1 MRQKQNRRKRRR
13 RPLYLALALSL
24 GLTAG
29 CSRWQPD
36 GGSGAQAQQ
45 DGGAG
50 SGYADGGGKG
60 TGGVADGV
68 AGGGNG
74 AADGGNSAADGGNG
88 AGSGGNSAGSGGN
101 SAADGGNGAAD
112 GGSGANGGNGAADGG
127 NSAANGGNGTGG
139 GVNGAAG
146 GGNGTGSGAAGGG
159 NGTGG
164 KSAASSDG
172 QSPCA
177 EIIHRDQEAQSG
189 GGDVKLPSAYDYRK
203 TGRAPQIGNQGS
215 LGTCWAFASLKALES
230 SLLPGKSLELSVDH
244 MTLHNS
250 FSMSQDA
257 GGEYTMSMA
266 YLLAWQGPVLESED
280 PYGDGYSPDGLKPC
294 LHVQDIQI
302 LPAKDYEAIKQAVY
316 RYGGVQSSL
325 YTSMR
330 NYQSESVYY
339 NRTTNS
345 YCYIGDEKPNHDSVI
360 IGWDDNYSKDNFNM
374 GLEGDGAFI
383 CTNSWGED
391 FGDQGYFYVSY
402 YDTNI
407 GVHNIVYT
415 GVEPSDNY
423 DHNYQSDLC
432 GWVGQIGYGRDSA
445 WFANAYTAG
454 KGENLEAAGFYATD
468 QNTDYE
474 LYVARHL
481 GEKADQT
488 FGQRVKVAEGRLRY
502 AGFYTIPLDQ
512 KIVLD
517 DGEKFAIIVKITT
530 PGTVHPVAIEYDAG
544 DGMAEIDLSDGEGY
558 LSFDGDKWEHVEETQ
573 KCNVCLKAYTSNR

>member
-1 MRQKQNRRKRRR
+1 MRQKQNRRKSRSRS
-13 RPLYLALALSL
+13 LCLALALSL

-36 GGSGAQAQQ
+36 GGRGAQTQQ
-45 DGGAG
+45 NGGAE
-50 SGYADGGGKG
+50 SGNADGGG
-60 TGGVADGV
+60 
-68 AGGGNG
+68 
-74 AADGGNSAADGGNG
+74 
-88 AGSGGNSAGSGGN
+88 
-101 SAADGGNGAAD
+101 
-112 GGSGANGGNGAADGG
+112 NGGNP
-127 NSAANGGNGTGG
+127 GG
-139 GVNGAAG
+139 GDDGA
-146 GGNGTGSGAAGGG
+146 GSGAAGGG
-159 NGTGG
+159 SGVVKGGNGAANGGNGVGGGAGSGANGGGNGAANGGSGAGGGASNSGNGVANGTGG
-164 KSAASSDG
+164 KTGGKSDASPDG
-172 QSPCA
+172 QPPCA

-189 GGDVKLPSAYDYRK
+189 GGDVKLPSSYDYRK
-203 TGRAPQIGNQGS
+203 MGRAPQIGNQGS

-230 SLLPGKSLELSVDH
+230 SLLPGKPLELSVDH
-244 MTLHNS
+244 MTMHNS

-415 GVEPSDNY
+415 GVEPVDNY

-474 LYVARHL
+474 IYVARHL

-488 FGQRVKVAEGRLRY
+488 FGQRVKMAEGRLRY

-512 KIVLD
+512 KIILD

-573 KCNVCLKAYTSNR
+573 RCNVCLKAYTSNR

>member
-36 GGSGAQAQQ
+36 SGSGAQAQQ

-74 AADGGNSAADGGNG
+74 AADGGNSAAN
-88 AGSGGNSAGSGGN
+88 GGNSAGSGGN

-127 NSAANGGNGTGG
+127 NSAAN
-139 GVNGAAG
+139 
-146 GGNGTGSGAAGGG
+146 GG

-415 GVEPSDNY
+415 GVEPADNY

>member
-45 DGGAG
+45 DGGAE

-60 TGGVADGV
+60 TGGVTDGV

-74 AADGGNSAADGGNG
+74 AADGGNG
-88 AGSGGNSAGSGGN
+88 AGSGGN
-101 SAADGGNGAAD
+101 SAADGGNGTAD
-112 GGSGANGGNGAADGG
+112 GGNGAGSGAADGRSG
-127 NSAANGGNGTGG
+127 GANGGNGTGG

-415 GVEPSDNY
+415 GVEPADNY

-481 GEKADQT
+481 GEKNDQT

>member
-74 AADGGNSAADGGNG
+74 AADGGNSAAN
-88 AGSGGNSAGSGGN
+88 GGNSAGSGGN

-127 NSAANGGNGTGG
+127 NSAAN
-139 GVNGAAG
+139 
-146 GGNGTGSGAAGGG
+146 GG

-415 GVEPSDNY
+415 GVEPADNY

-517 DGEKFAIIVKITT
+517 DDEKFAIIVKITT

>member
-60 TGGVADGV
+60 TGGVA
-68 AGGGNG
+68 GGGNG

-88 AGSGGNSAGSGGN
+88 AGSGGNSA
-101 SAADGGNGAAD
+101 ADGGNGA
-112 GGSGANGGNGAADGG
+112 GSGAADGG
-127 NSAANGGNGTGG
+127 GNGAGSGAADGGGNSAGSGAANGGENGTGG
-139 GVNGAAG
+139 GANGAAG
-146 GGNGTGSGAAGGG
+146 GGNG

-415 GVEPSDNY
+415 GVEPADNY

>member
-60 TGGVADGV
+60 TGGVA
-68 AGGGNG
+68 GGGNG
-74 AADGGNSAADGGNG
+74 AADGGNGAGSGGNSAADGGNG
-88 AGSGGNSAGSGGN
+88 AGSG
-101 SAADGGNGAAD
+101 
-112 GGSGANGGNGAADGG
+112 AN
-127 NSAANGGNGTGG
+127 
-139 GVNGAAG
+139 
-146 GGNGTGSGAAGGG
+146 GAAGGG

-415 GVEPSDNY
+415 GVEPADNY

>member
-60 TGGVADGV
+60 TGGVADG
-68 AGGGNG
+68 
-74 AADGGNSAADGGNG
+74 GNSAADGGNG
-88 AGSGGNSAGSGGN
+88 AGSGGNSAADGGN
-101 SAADGGNGAAD
+101 GAADGGNGAAD

-415 GVEPSDNY
+415 GVEPADNY

>member
-60 TGGVADGV
+60 TGGVA
-68 AGGGNG
+68 GGGNG
-74 AADGGNSAADGGNG
+74 AADGGNSAADSRNG
-88 AGSGGNSAGSGGN
+88 AGSGGN
-101 SAADGGNGAAD
+101 SAADGGNGA
-112 GGSGANGGNGAADGG
+112 GSGAADGG
-127 NSAANGGNGTGG
+127 GNSAGSGAANGGENGTGG
-139 GVNGAAG
+139 GANGAAG
-146 GGNGTGSGAAGGG
+146 SGNG

-415 GVEPSDNY
+415 GVEPVDNY

-474 LYVARHL
+474 IYVARHL

-488 FGQRVKVAEGRLRY
+488 FGQRVKMAEGRLRY

>member
-74 AADGGNSAADGGNG
+74 AADGGNSAAN
-88 AGSGGNSAGSGGN
+88 GGNSAGSGGN

-127 NSAANGGNGTGG
+127 NSAAN
-139 GVNGAAG
+139 
-146 GGNGTGSGAAGGG
+146 GG

-280 PYGDGYSPDGLKPC
+280 PYGDGYSPDGLKPG

-415 GVEPSDNY
+415 GVEPADNY

-488 FGQRVKVAEGRLRY
+488 FGQRVKMAEGRLRY

>member
-29 CSRWQPD
+29 CSRWQP
-36 GGSGAQAQQ
+36 

-88 AGSGGNSAGSGGN
+88 AGSGGNSA
-101 SAADGGNGAAD
+101 ADGGNGAAD

-139 GVNGAAG
+139 GVNGAVG

-415 GVEPSDNY
+415 GVEPADNY

>member
-1 MRQKQNRRKRRR
+1 MRQKQNRRKSRSRS
-13 RPLYLALALSL
+13 LCLALALSL

-45 DGGAG
+45 NGIVE
-50 SGYADGGGKG
+50 SGNAD
-60 TGGVADGV
+60 
-68 AGGGNG
+68 GGGNG
-74 AADGGNSAADGGNG
+74 AGGGASNS
-88 AGSGGNSAGSGGN
+88 
-101 SAADGGNGAAD
+101 GNGAAN
-112 GGSGANGGNGAADGG
+112 GANG
-127 NSAANGGNGTGG
+127 AANGGT
-139 GVNGAAG
+139 GAAG
-146 GGNGTGSGAAGGG
+146 GGNGVGGGTGSGANSGGTGAAGGG

-164 KSAASSDG
+164 SAANGTGGKTGGKSDASPDG
-172 QSPCA
+172 QPPCA

-189 GGDVKLPSAYDYRK
+189 GGDVKLPSSFDYRK
-203 TGRAPQIGNQGS
+203 MGRAPQIGNQGS

-230 SLLPGKSLELSVDH
+230 SLLPGKPLELSVDH
-244 MTLHNS
+244 MTMHNS

-415 GVEPSDNY
+415 GVEPVDNY

-474 LYVARHL
+474 IYVARHL

-488 FGQRVKVAEGRLRY
+488 FGQRVKMAEGRLRY

>member
-60 TGGVADGV
+60 TGGVADGGNS
-68 AGGGNG
+68 AADGGNSAGSG
-74 AADGGNSAADGGNG
+74 AADGGNSAGSGAADGGGNSAADRGNG
-88 AGSGGNSAGSGGN
+88 AGSGAADGGGNSAGSG
-101 SAADGGNGAAD
+101 
-112 GGSGANGGNGAADGG
+112 
-127 NSAANGGNGTGG
+127 AANGGENGTGG
-139 GVNGAAG
+139 GANGAAG
-146 GGNGTGSGAAGGG
+146 GGNG

-415 GVEPSDNY
+415 GVEPADNY

>member
-1 MRQKQNRRKRRR
+1 LRQKQNRRKRRR

-74 AADGGNSAADGGNG
+74 AADGGNSAAN
-88 AGSGGNSAGSGGN
+88 GGNSAGSGGN

-127 NSAANGGNGTGG
+127 NSAAN
-139 GVNGAAG
+139 
-146 GGNGTGSGAAGGG
+146 GG

-415 GVEPSDNY
+415 GVEPADNY

>member
-88 AGSGGNSAGSGGN
+88 AGSGGNS
-101 SAADGGNGAAD
+101 AAD

-415 GVEPSDNY
+415 GVEPADNY

-481 GEKADQT
+481 GENADQT

>member
-60 TGGVADGV
+60 TGGVADG
-68 AGGGNG
+68 
-74 AADGGNSAADGGNG
+74 GNSAADGGNG
-88 AGSGGNSAGSGGN
+88 AGSGGN

-415 GVEPSDNY
+415 GVEPADNY

>member
-88 AGSGGNSAGSGGN
+88 AANGGNSAGSGGN

-415 GVEPSDNY
+415 GVEPADNY

-544 DGMAEIDLSDGEGY
+544 DGMAQIDLSDGEGY

>member
-36 GGSGAQAQQ
+36 GGSGAQAQL

-60 TGGVADGV
+60 TGGVADGGNS
-68 AGGGNG
+68 AADGGNSAGSG
-74 AADGGNSAADGGNG
+74 AADGGNSAGSGAADG
-88 AGSGGNSAGSGGN
+88 GGNSAGSG
-101 SAADGGNGAAD
+101 AE
-112 GGSGANGGNGAADGG
+112 NGGE
-127 NSAANGGNGTGG
+127 NGTGG
-139 GVNGAAG
+139 GANGAAG
-146 GGNGTGSGAAGGG
+146 GGNGTGTGAAGSGNG

-415 GVEPSDNY
+415 GVEPADNY

-474 LYVARHL
+474 LYVARYL

>member
-29 CSRWQPD
+29 CSRW
-36 GGSGAQAQQ
+36 QQ

-74 AADGGNSAADGGNG
+74 AADGGNSAAN
-88 AGSGGNSAGSGGN
+88 GGNSAGSGGN

-127 NSAANGGNGTGG
+127 NSAAN
-139 GVNGAAG
+139 
-146 GGNGTGSGAAGGG
+146 GG

-415 GVEPSDNY
+415 GVEPADNY

>member
-415 GVEPSDNY
+415 GVEPADNY

-481 GEKADQT
+481 GENADQT

-544 DGMAEIDLSDGEGY
+544 NGMAEIDLSDGEGY